1 MEGSYDDLREPQ
13 YAVCDASGRVVAYI
27 ADSYSGYKMGAVRLL
42 AAAPELLEALE
53 NIENDGGSIPEEI
66 WKMRNAAITKARGW

>member
-1 MEGSYDDLREPQ
+1 MEGTYNSEREPQ
-13 YAVCDASGRVVAYI
+13 YAVRDTSGRVVAYV

-42 AAAPELLEALE
+42 AAAPIMLEALE
-53 NIENDGGSIPEEI
+53 NIENDDGSIPEEI